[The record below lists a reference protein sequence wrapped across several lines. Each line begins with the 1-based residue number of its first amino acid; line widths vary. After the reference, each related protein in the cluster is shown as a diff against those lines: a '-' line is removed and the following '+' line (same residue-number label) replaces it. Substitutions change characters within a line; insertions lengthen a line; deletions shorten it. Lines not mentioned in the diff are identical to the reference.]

1 MMSILVRELASTYR
15 IFRSVRI
22 DSTAFDNTSCDKS
35 ELAARVMLGLNDF
48 CVVVRGPNWLYDFPP
63 LHIVLI

>member
-1 MMSILVRELASTYR
+1 MMSILARELASTYR
-15 IFRSVRI
+15 IFRSVHI
-22 DSTAFDNTSCDKS
+22 DSMAFDNTPCDKS
-35 ELAARVMLGLNDF
+35 ELAARMILGLNDF

>member
-1 MMSILVRELASTYR
+1 MMSISARELASTYR

-22 DSTAFDNTSCDKS
+22 DSMAFDNTPCDKS

-48 CVVVRGPNWLYDFPP
+48 CVVARGPNWLYDFPP

>member
-22 DSTAFDNTSCDKS
+22 DSTAFGNTPCDKS
-35 ELAARVMLGLNDF
+35 ELAVRVTLGFNDF
-48 CVVVRGPNWLYDFPP
+48 RVVVRGSNWLYDFPP
-63 LHIVLI
+63 LHIMLI

>member
-1 MMSILVRELASTYR
+1 MTSILARELASTYR
-15 IFRSVRI
+15 ISRSVRI
-22 DSTAFDNTSCDKS
+22 DSTAFGNTSCEQS
-35 ELAARVMLGLNDF
+35 ELAVRVALGFNDF